1 MSSTIEELGISYE
14 EEGIEVIK
22 ELDKAVLTKGTWATL
37 VFRYQQWEPAKEA
50 YSEDKYTIRRYRK
63 MKGEYRAQS
72 KFNISNA
79 EQARKLIEILREW
92 TGDGSAEEAK
102 VEVEVKKKKK

>member
-1 MSSTIEELGISYE
+1 MNSTIEELTIAYE

-72 KFNISNA
+72 KFNISGR
-79 EQARKLIEILREW
+79 EQALKLIEFLQEW
-92 TGDGSAEEAK
+92 TKDGKTDDTAAK
-102 VEVEVKKKKK
+102 RKK

>member
-1 MSSTIEELGISYE
+1 MSSTIEELSVAYE
-14 EEGIEVIK
+14 EEGIEVVR

-72 KFNISNA
+72 KFNISGR
-79 EQARKLIEILREW
+79 EQALKLIEILQEW
-92 TGDGSAEEAK
+92 TKETQAQEDDTK
-102 VEVEVKKKKK
+102 TRRKK

>member
-1 MSSTIEELGISYE
+1 MFESVEELSIAYE

-22 ELDKAVLTKGTWATL
+22 ELDKAVLTKGSWATL
-37 VFRYQQWEPAKEA
+37 MFRYQQWEPAKEA

-72 KFNISNA
+72 KFNISGRD
-79 EQARKLIEILREW
+79 QALRMIEILQEW
-92 TGDGSAEEAK
+92 TKEAAEEPA
-102 VEVEVKKKKK
+102 VKKAAGKRKK

>member
-1 MSSTIEELGISYE
+1 MFESVEELSIAYE

-22 ELDKAVLTKGTWATL
+22 ELDKAVLTKGSWATL
-37 VFRYQQWEPAKEA
+37 MFRYQQWEPAKEA

-72 KFNISNA
+72 KFNISGRD
-79 EQARKLIEILREW
+79 QALKMIEILQEW
-92 TGDGSAEEAK
+92 TKGSAEEPA
-102 VEVEVKKKKK
+102 EKKPAGKRKK

>member
-1 MSSTIEELGISYE
+1 MSSTIEELTIAYE
-14 EEGIEVIK
+14 EEGIDVIK
-22 ELDKAVLTKGTWATL
+22 ELDKSVLTKGTWATL

-72 KFNISNA
+72 KFNISGR
-79 EQARKLIEILREW
+79 EQALNLIAILQEW
-92 TGDGSAEEAK
+92 TKDGKEDSTAAK
-102 VEVEVKKKKK
+102 RKK

>member
-1 MSSTIEELGISYE
+1 MSSTIEELSVAYE

-72 KFNISNA
+72 KFNVSGR
-79 EQARKLIEILREW
+79 EQALKLIEILQEW
-92 TGDGSAEEAK
+92 TKDGKEDDAG
-102 VEVEVKKKKK
+102 VKSK

>member
-1 MSSTIEELGISYE
+1 MFESVEELSIAYE

-72 KFNISNA
+72 KFNISGRD
-79 EQARKLIEILREW
+79 QALKMIEILQEW
-92 TGDGSAEEAK
+92 TKDAAEK
-102 VEVEVKKKKK
+102 PVEKKTAGKRKK

>member
-1 MSSTIEELGISYE
+1 MSGSIEELTVNYE
-14 EEGIEVIK
+14 EDGILVVK

-63 MKGEYRAQS
+63 MGGEYRAQS
-72 KFNISNA
+72 KFNISGQ
-79 EQARKLIEILREW
+79 EQARKLIDILGEW
-92 TGDGSAEEAK
+92 INGQG
-102 VEVEVKKKKK
+102 

>member
-1 MSSTIEELGISYE
+1 MFESVEELSIAYE

-22 ELDKAVLTKGTWATL
+22 ELDKAVLTKGSWATL
-37 VFRYQQWEPAKEA
+37 MFRYQQWEPAKEA

-72 KFNISNA
+72 KFNISGRD
-79 EQARKLIEILREW
+79 QALKMIEILQEW
-92 TGDGSAEEAK
+92 TKETPEKPAE
-102 VEVEVKKKKK
+102 KKTAGKRKK